1 MLTGLP
7 PNVSTSSSICL
18 PLLARIDRC
27 SSSLAASQLLLLLLL
42 VSSLA
47 PLLLL
52 PLLLAPLAHLKDVI
66 ADRYLQT
73 PYSGQQR
80 EKQHKSQTHLQQTP
94 R

>member
-1 MLTGLP
+1 LLLSLAAAGILHTFMLTGLP

-18 PLLARIDRC
+18 PLLARIDRR
-27 SSSLAASQLLLLLLL
+27 SSSVAASQLLPPLL

-52 PLLLAPLAHLKDVI
+52 LLLLAPLAHLKDVI

-73 PYSGQQR
+73 S
-80 EKQHKSQTHLQQTP
+80 
-94 R
+94 